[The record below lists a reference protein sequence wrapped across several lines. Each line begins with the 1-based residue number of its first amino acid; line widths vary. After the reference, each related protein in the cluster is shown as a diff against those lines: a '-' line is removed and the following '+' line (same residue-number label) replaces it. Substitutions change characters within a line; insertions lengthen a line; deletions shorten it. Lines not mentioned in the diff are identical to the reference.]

1 MKKKTNKMEVV
12 TDIDKM
18 IERLRNSKAK
28 ADEAE
33 ARQGELDGLTWAMRT
48 ADVKDLQALED
59 VADGFR
65 DPDQL
70 GDEPGLELAEELA
83 EALNRL
89 FGAEMKRDDVVMDM
103 FPVLGAGNSPH
114 YVVGFVASAAGV
126 WKEVQPQV
134 LA

>member
-1 MKKKTNKMEVV
+1 MKKTDEMEVSN
-12 TDIDKM
+12 DIDKM
-18 IERLRNSKAK
+18 ITRLRNSKAK

-33 ARQGELDGLTWAMRT
+33 ARQGELDGLAWAMRT
-48 ADVKDLQALED
+48 ADVKDLQALAE

-65 DPDQL
+65 DPSQL

-89 FGAEMKRDDVVMDM
+89 FGAEMTRDDVVVDL
-103 FPVLGAGNSPH
+103 FTSLGQCNSAS

-126 WKEVQPQV
+126 WREVESQV

>member
-1 MKKKTNKMEVV
+1 MKKLNTNEARDDLAKMVV
-12 TDIDKM
+12 
-18 IERLRNSKAK
+18 RLRQSKAD
-28 ADEAE
+28 ADAAD
-33 ARQGELDGLTWAMRT
+33 AREGEGDGRFWAMRMAT
-48 ADVKDLQALED
+48 YRDLRALEE

-89 FGAEMKRDDVVMDM
+89 FGSEMTRDDVVMDL
-103 FPVLGAGNSPH
+103 FPSLGVGNSPH

-126 WKEVQPQV
+126 WREVEAQV

>member
-1 MKKKTNKMEVV
+1 MKIKTDKMEVRN
-12 TDIDKM
+12 DIEKM
-18 IERLRNSKAK
+18 IERLRDSKAK

-33 ARQGELDGLTWAMRT
+33 ARRGELDGLTWAMRT
-48 ADVKDLQALED
+48 ADVKDLQALEE

-65 DPDQL
+65 DLSQL
-70 GDEPGLELAEELA
+70 GDEPGLELAGELA

-89 FGAEMKRDDVVMDM
+89 FGSEMTRDDVVMDL
-103 FPVLGAGNSPH
+103 FPSLGAGNSAH

-126 WKEVQPQV
+126 WKEVEPQV

>member
-1 MKKKTNKMEVV
+1 MNKKKEKMEVSN
-12 TDIDKM
+12 DIDKM

-48 ADVKDLQALED
+48 ADVKDLQALDE
-59 VADGFR
+59 VAAGFR

-83 EALNRL
+83 MALNKL
-89 FGAEMKRDDVVMDM
+89 FGTEMTRDDVVMDL
-103 FPVLGAGNSPH
+103 FPSLGVGNSPH
-114 YVVGFVASAAGV
+114 YVVGFVASALGV
-126 WKEVQPQV
+126 WREVEAQV

>member
-1 MKKKTNKMEVV
+1 MKNKTDKMEVRN
-12 TDIDKM
+12 DIEKM
-18 IERLRNSKAK
+18 IERLRDSKAK

-33 ARQGELDGLTWAMRT
+33 ARRGELDGLTWAMRT
-48 ADVKDLQALED
+48 ADVKDLQALEE

-65 DPDQL
+65 DPSQL
-70 GDEPGLELAEELA
+70 GDEPGMELAEELA

-89 FGAEMKRDDVVMDM
+89 FGSEMTRDDMVMDL
-103 FPVLGAGNSPH
+103 FPSLGVGNSPH

-126 WKEVQPQV
+126 WREVEAQV

>member
-1 MKKKTNKMEVV
+1 MKNKTDKMEVRN
-12 TDIDKM
+12 DIEKM
-18 IERLRNSKAK
+18 IERLRDSKAK

-48 ADVKDLQALED
+48 ADVKDLQALEE

-65 DPDQL
+65 DPSQL
-70 GDEPGLELAEELA
+70 GDEPGMELAEELA

-89 FGAEMKRDDVVMDM
+89 FGSEMTRDDMVMDL
-103 FPVLGAGNSPH
+103 FPSLGVGNSPH

-126 WKEVQPQV
+126 WKEVEPQV

>member
-1 MKKKTNKMEVV
+1 MKNRTNKMEVV

-33 ARQGELDGLTWAMRT
+33 ARQGALDGLTWAMRT
-48 ADVKDLQALED
+48 ADVKDLQALEA

-89 FGAEMKRDDVVMDM
+89 FGSEMTRDDVVMDL
-103 FPVLGAGNSPH
+103 FPALGAGNSAH